1 MPPRVRG
8 EASAAPHLWNP
19 RARVRI
25 ACVTITVYQ
34 KPTCTT
40 CRQVYAALR
49 DAGVDFEAVDYYTD
63 PIPKTKLRE
72 LLRKMGIPASALLRT
87 KEEIY
92 KKLRLGDKDL
102 TDDQILDLMVK
113 HPDLIQRPIV
123 EKGSRAI
130 LARPVERLKEIL

>member
-1 MPPRVRG
+1 MK
-8 EASAAPHLWNP
+8 
-19 RARVRI
+19 
-25 ACVTITVYQ
+25 ITVYQ

-63 PIPKTKLRE
+63 PIPKTKLKE
-72 LLRKMGIPASALLRT
+72 LLRKMGLSPRELLRT
-87 KEEIY
+87 KEDAY
-92 KKLRLGDKDL
+92 KTLRLAERDL
-102 TDDQILDLMVK
+102 TNDQILDLMLK

-130 LARPVERLKEIL
+130 LARPAERLREIL